1 MNPLFWFSLNMGKD
15 ERGVVNNSSILR
27 IFPSLHSISDRLKQ
41 VDFIVYKYGG
51 ITHLSVNFSTISPID
66 RRFVSKISVFLKNFK
81 SGIKKRNSKIIP
93 YFASPNSLSIHYK
106 VLKSGII
113 FDFAPF
119 PGIAGE
125 FFVYLFSLDRKM
137 TSDDFLNLGTLSQI
151 LMRYDLASMFYN
163 RACELVR
170 KRYNFEL
177 QKVVNLQ
184 KENLNNRRNSELSMR
199 FSKLLEEK
207 NRKISEIM
215 DLSLVSLYLSGRIG
229 RVKKIMKMAGSKGK
243 KMYKNTYRLLKEN
256 GMMED
261 ENR

>member
-1 MNPLFWFSLNMGKD
+1 
-15 ERGVVNNSSILR
+15 
-27 IFPSLHSISDRLKQ
+27 
-41 VDFIVYKYGG
+41 
-51 ITHLSVNFSTISPID
+51 
-66 RRFVSKISVFLKNFK
+66 
-81 SGIKKRNSKIIP
+81 
-93 YFASPNSLSIHYK
+93 
-106 VLKSGII
+106 
-113 FDFAPF
+113 
-119 PGIAGE
+119 
-125 FFVYLFSLDRKM
+125 
-137 TSDDFLNLGTLSQI
+137 
-151 LMRYDLASMFYN
+151 MRYDLASMFYN